1 MSYVILRV
9 KTSHGKSPPLYVYN
23 LASLMVIGILVLE
36 MFYFCHVISQDQIIK
51 GPCDLMS
58 RSPSSYF
65 TTLPNLVA
73 IGTIVMEICS

>member
-1 MSYVILRV
+1 MSYVILRM
-9 KTSHGKSPPLYVYN
+9 KTSHGKSPPLYVHN

-58 RSPSSYF
+58 RSPSS
-65 TTLPNLVA
+65 
-73 IGTIVMEICS
+73 